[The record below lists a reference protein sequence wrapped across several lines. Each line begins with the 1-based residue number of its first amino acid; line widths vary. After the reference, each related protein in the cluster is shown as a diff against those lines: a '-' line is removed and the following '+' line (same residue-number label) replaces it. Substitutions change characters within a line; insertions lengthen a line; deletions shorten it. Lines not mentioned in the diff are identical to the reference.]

1 MPETNA
7 APPELSSSVLDID
20 PESIAETI
28 VAGLRDSVHR
38 RLRKRGAVVAV
49 SGGLDS
55 SVVLALCARAFGP
68 EKILA
73 LLMPEQDSAE
83 ETLAL
88 GTLVSNQVGAPTVVE
103 DVTDVLEAVGCYRR
117 RDDAFRELIPEYGPG
132 WKAKIVLPPI
142 TGGDSY
148 RIFSVVARSP
158 SGDELRVRVSV
169 DTYRRIVAAT
179 NFKQRARKMLEYY
192 HADRLDYAVAGT
204 PNRLEYE
211 LGFFVKN
218 GDGAADVKPIAD
230 LYKTQVHRLAV
241 WLGIPEEIRTRT
253 PTTDT
258 YPLAQDQEEFFFAL
272 PYELMDLAL
281 YSRTHNYPPESL
293 AAAIGASAD
302 DAERIYQDIDA
313 KQRIAKILNLPP
325 LTVSDSDPAPLSLR
339 G

>member
-1 MPETNA
+1 LTETNT
-7 APPELSSSVLDID
+7 APPELSPSVLDVD
-20 PESIAETI
+20 PASVAEMI
-28 VAGLRDSVHR
+28 IAGLRDSVHV
-38 RLRKRGAVVAV
+38 RLRKRGTVVAV

-68 EKILA
+68 EKVLA

-88 GTLVSNQVGAPTVVE
+88 GTLVSQRIGVPTVVE
-103 DVTDVLEAVGCYRR
+103 DVTALLEAAGCYRR
-117 RDDAFRELIPEYGPG
+117 RDEAFRELIPEYGPG

-158 SGDELRVRVSV
+158 NDDELRVRVSV

-192 HADRLDYAVAGT
+192 HADRLDYAVVGT

-230 LYKTQVHRLAV
+230 LYKTQVQRLAV
-241 WLGIPEEIRTRT
+241 WLGIPEEIRART

-258 YPLAQDQEEFFFAL
+258 YPLAQDQEEFFFSL
-272 PYELMDLAL
+272 PYELMDVAL

-293 AAAIGASAD
+293 AAAIGVSLE

-313 KQRIAKILNLPP
+313 KQRTAKILNLPP
-325 LTVSDSDPAPLSLR
+325 LKVSEADHSPSR
-339 G
+339 